1 MKNYNIIFVLSFF
14 LYMSCLSSGNQN
26 DIQSGDENITD
37 SDTSCNEKN
46 YLHEWRRNQNSLFH
60 LLLNLLYQ

>member
-14 LYMSCLSSGNQN
+14 LYVSCLSSGNQH
-26 DIQSGDENITD
+26 DIQLGDENITD
-37 SDTSCNEKN
+37 PDTSCNEKN
-46 YLHEWRRNQNSLFH
+46 YLHELRRNQNSLFH

>member
-14 LYMSCLSSGNQN
+14 LYVSCLSSGNQN

-37 SDTSCNEKN
+37 SDTSCNEKIIYTN
-46 YLHEWRRNQNSLFH
+46 GDGIKIVYFTFS
-60 LLLNLLYQ
+60 

>member
-14 LYMSCLSSGNQN
+14 LYVSCLSSGNQN

-37 SDTSCNEKN
+37 SDTSCNEKKIIYTN
-46 YLHEWRRNQNSLFH
+46 GDGIKIVYFTFS
-60 LLLNLLYQ
+60 